1 MEFNDYVQQ
10 AVIFFQKGKLEQ
22 AIENFEAALKIEPNN
37 EQIKQLYSNCKQM
50 ISFKEQQCQ
59 LLANE
64 AKQRADVIGIELR
77 DVDKIIGD
85 CTENLKQNIND
96 TSLKGYLAKV
106 YYIRGLLFFSKMDYK
121 SSINDFNEAINNQP
135 DYIFAFNKRGLA
147 YKEIENYDLAIK
159 DFENILQYKPDD
171 SQSKVHLSNT
181 YIKRGIDFDRK
192 GDKEHAISDF
202 ETALK
207 YNPDDKNTREILQ
220 MVKSQVNKN
229 N

>member
-1 MEFNDYVQQ
+1 MELDDYVQQ
-10 AVIFFQKGKLEQ
+10 AIIFFQKGKLEQ
-22 AIENFEAALKIEPNN
+22 AIENFEAALKINPNN
-37 EQIKQLYSNCKQM
+37 EQIKQLYNNCKQM

-59 LLANE
+59 SLTNE

-77 DVDKIIGD
+77 DVDKIIIEY
-85 CTENLKQNIND
+85 TENLKQNIND
-96 TSLKGYLAKV
+96 ASLKGYLAKV
-106 YYIRGLLFFSKMDYK
+106 YYIRGLLFCSKMDYK

-135 DYIFAFNKRGLA
+135 DYIFAFNKRGWA
-147 YKEIENYDLAIK
+147 YLEIENFDMAIK
-159 DFENILQYKPDD
+159 DFKNILLYKPDD
-171 SQSKVHLSNT
+171 AQSKNKLADA
-181 YIKRGIDFDRK
+181 YFKRGIDFDRK

-220 MVKSQVNKN
+220 MVNTHVNKN